1 MNDVTV
7 CFLAASSPK
16 AAQSSSETHAKTTPL
31 PNIVYQQLLKYA
43 RQGLSV
49 DEIARH
55 LLLPQT
61 YISKVLGMSILC

>member
-16 AAQSSSETHAKTTPL
+16 ATQSSSETKTTPL

-43 RQGLSV
+43 RQGLSA